1 MVNYTINNK
10 IKLLFSLLIKRL
22 RQKYF
27 RVGKSER
34 CIEILGREL
43 NSFGFVMDRL
53 NVSFMY
59 VAASS
64 C

>member
-1 MVNYTINNK
+1 V
-10 IKLLFSLLIKRL
+10 
-22 RQKYF
+22 
-27 RVGKSER
+27 VGKFER

-43 NSFGFVMDRL
+43 NWFGFFMDRL

-64 C
+64 S